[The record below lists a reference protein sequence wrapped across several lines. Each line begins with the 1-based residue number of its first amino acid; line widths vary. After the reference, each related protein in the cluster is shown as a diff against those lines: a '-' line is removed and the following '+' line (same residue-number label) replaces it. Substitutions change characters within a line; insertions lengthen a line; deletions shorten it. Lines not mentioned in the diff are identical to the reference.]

1 MKTERLFQI
10 VYYLLEK
17 KSVTAP
23 ELAEKLSVSVRT
35 VYRDVEALSM
45 AGVPIYCIA
54 GNGGGISLMPG
65 FTIDKALLTEEEW
78 RQILYALQSI
88 KVADENVEKLVSKI
102 GTVCGKQEA
111 DWIEVDFSRWG
122 HSKEDNMKF
131 NTLRQAIIQKRI
143 IEIQYID
150 AHGKQSIRK
159 LEPVRLVFRN
169 ANWYVHGYCQSA
181 RNFRCFKM
189 NRIVEIEVTDMIFHE
204 NYGEVPDLE
213 VKGDLREI
221 YFQLRIS
228 AKMAYRAFDDFGE
241 SHIQREKDGSVI
253 LSAKIPYDN
262 WIITYILSYG
272 TNVEILKPL
281 WLKDEMKYNVKKLA
295 EFYET

>member
-10 VYYLLEK
+10 IYFRLEK
-17 KSVTAP
+17 KCMTAP

-122 HSKEDNMKF
+122 HSKGDNIKF
-131 NTLRQAIIQKRI
+131 DTLKQAIIKKRM
-143 IEIQYID
+143 IEIHYID
-150 AHGKQSIRK
+150 AYGKQSFRK
-159 LEPVRLVFRN
+159 LEPIRLVFRN
-169 ANWYVHGYCQSA
+169 ANWYLYGYCLHA
-181 RNFRCFKM
+181 RDFRCFKI
-189 NRIVEIEVTDMIFHE
+189 NRIIKIEITDMAFEE

-213 VKGDLREI
+213 VESDLDEI
-221 YFQLRIS
+221 VIQLKVN
-228 AKMAYRAFDDFGE
+228 AKVAYRAFDDFGE
-241 SHIQREKDGSVI
+241 SHIQKEEDGSVI
-253 LSAKIPYDN
+253 LSVKLPYDN

-272 TNVEILKPL
+272 TDAEILKPL
-281 WLKDEMKYNVKKLA
+281 WLKEEMRKLVKKLA

>member
-1 MKTERLFQI
+1 
-10 VYYLLEK
+10 
-17 KSVTAP
+17 
-23 ELAEKLSVSVRT
+23 
-35 VYRDVEALSM
+35 
-45 AGVPIYCIA
+45 
-54 GNGGGISLMPG
+54 
-65 FTIDKALLTEEEW
+65 
-78 RQILYALQSI
+78 
-88 KVADENVEKLVSKI
+88 
-102 GTVCGKQEA
+102 
-111 DWIEVDFSRWG
+111 
-122 HSKEDNMKF
+122 
-131 NTLRQAIIQKRI
+131 
-143 IEIQYID
+143 
-150 AHGKQSIRK
+150 
-159 LEPVRLVFRN
+159 
-169 ANWYVHGYCQSA
+169 
-181 RNFRCFKM
+181 M

>member
-1 MKTERLFQI
+1 MKIDRLFQI
-10 VYYLLEK
+10 VYFLLEK
-17 KSVTAP
+17 KCVTAP

-45 AGVPIYCIA
+45 AGVPVYCIA

-88 KVADENVEKLVSKI
+88 KLADENVEKLVSKI

-122 HSKEDNMKF
+122 HSKEDNIKF
-131 NTLRQAIIQKRI
+131 NTLKQAVIQKRI
-143 IEIQYID
+143 IEMHYID
-150 AHGKQSIRK
+150 AHGKQSFRK
-159 LEPVRLVFRN
+159 LEPVRLIFRN
-169 ANWYVHGYCQSA
+169 ANWYLHGYCLRA
-181 RNFRCFKM
+181 GDFRCFKM
-189 NRIVEIEVTDMIFHE
+189 NRIVKIEVTDMVFQE
-204 NYGEVPDLE
+204 KYGEVPDME
-213 VKGDLREI
+213 AESDLDEI
-221 YFQLRIS
+221 VTQLKIN
-228 AKMAYRAFDDFGE
+228 AKLAYRAFDDFGE
-241 SHIQREKDGSVI
+241 AHIQMEEDGSVT
-253 LSAKIPYDN
+253 LSVKLPYDN

-272 TNVEILKPL
+272 NNIEILKPL
-281 WLKDEMKYNVKKLA
+281 WLKDKMRYHVKKLA